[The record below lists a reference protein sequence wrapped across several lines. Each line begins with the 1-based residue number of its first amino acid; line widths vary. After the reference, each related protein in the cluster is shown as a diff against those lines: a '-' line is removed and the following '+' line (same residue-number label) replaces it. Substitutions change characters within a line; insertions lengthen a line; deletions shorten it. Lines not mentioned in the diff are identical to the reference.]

1 MKERPTY
8 SLREIL
14 QYAYQLKAS
23 MGPVDIS
30 TLPQAMVLAN
40 EENIKKV
47 GGEVNLPDWRREQLE
62 EALKQRF
69 PESYYYA
76 VERGAPSLLKGVI
89 GKERS

>member
-8 SLREIL
+8 SLRKIL

-23 MGPVDIS
+23 MGNVDIS

-40 EENIKKV
+40 EEDIKKA

-62 EALKQRF
+62 EGLKQRF
-69 PESYYYA
+69 PESMYYA
-76 VERGAPSLLKGVI
+76 VESGIVPKLK
-89 GKERS
+89 